1 MTPLVSRADVGP
13 QQGGYKVGK
22 RLAIATAAGA
32 VIGGA
37 AIVVGG
43 PLALVAVGFSSIGPV
58 AGRRTVPHPCI
69 NLVDK

>member
-1 MTPLVSRADVGP
+1 MTQLVSRADAVP

-43 PLALVAVGFSSIGPV
+43 PLALVAVEFSSIGPV
-58 AGRRTVPHPCI
+58 AGSRTLPPPCI
-69 NLVDK
+69 KLMDK